1 MAVHDDKSKRLTE
14 ELSAYM
20 EENNL
25 SKSDVAR
32 LLKMTPGSLG
42 NYMEGIANVGRRIE
56 ERLSQLGI
64 DVFYIK
70 TGYKEENI
78 TEKKTSRYG
87 TGKSQNNKVSERLST
102 YAKKGTKTKDVLI
115 RSLLNENTLL
125 RNEIDTLRSAIL
137 EHSEAEE

>member
-42 NYMEGIANVGRRIE
+42 NYMEGIANVGRKIE

-70 TGYKEENI
+70 TGYKE
-78 TEKKTSRYG
+78 
-87 TGKSQNNKVSERLST
+87 V
-102 YAKKGTKTKDVLI
+102 
-115 RSLLNENTLL
+115 
-125 RNEIDTLRSAIL
+125 
-137 EHSEAEE
+137 